1 MSSIFDA
8 VTAAV
13 PLKEAAECYG
23 LHPNRAGMARCPFHA
38 DHTPS
43 LRVNDRYYYCFGCG
57 ATGDVVDL
65 TAQLFG
71 LHLYEAACKLATD
84 FDVNIEKP
92 AGNYAERP
100 DTHSH
105 VNRCRQV
112 LEDYLDLLV
121 RWKNRYTPA
130 HEADT
135 PDWRYAEACQ
145 MLDYIEYMA
154 LVLSSGTPE
163 QRTLLAEKLMADG
176 KMDQLE
182 ERLNRLIREETP
194 V

>member
-1 MSSIFDA
+1 MSSIFNA
-8 VTAAV
+8 ATVAV
-13 PLKEAAECYG
+13 PVKAAAERYG
-23 LHPNRAGMARCPFHA
+23 LHPDHAGMVRCPFHD

-43 LRVNDRYYYCFGCG
+43 LRLNDRYYYCFGCG

-71 LHLYEAACKLATD
+71 LQSYEAACKLAKD
-84 FDVNIEKP
+84 FDLNIEKP
-92 AGNYAERP
+92 AGNYVGRP

-105 VNRCRQV
+105 VNRCQQV

-121 RWKNRYTPA
+121 RWKNRYSPA
-130 HEADT
+130 YEADT

-163 QRTLLAEKLMADG
+163 QRSLLAEKLTADG

-182 ERLNRLIREETP
+182 ERLKRQIREEAP